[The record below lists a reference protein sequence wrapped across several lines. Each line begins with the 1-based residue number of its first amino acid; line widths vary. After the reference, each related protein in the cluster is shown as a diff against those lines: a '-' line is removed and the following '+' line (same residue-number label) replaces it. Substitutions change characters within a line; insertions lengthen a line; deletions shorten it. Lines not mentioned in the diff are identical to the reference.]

1 MWTAE
6 LIKVERKRAMT
17 EPTVRFSSD
26 EVGVLPF
33 EESFPGDDMTPERLA
48 KFCKIRI
55 MQLDARD
62 AAFKRFILGGIDVST
77 VNLEVVVPPSGLK

>member
-26 EVGVLPF
+26 EDGVLPF

-55 MQLDARD
+55 MQLDERD
-62 AAFKRFILGGIDVST
+62 VAFKKFILGNIDISNVS
-77 VNLEVVVPPSGLK
+77 LDIVPTERIK